1 MDSNTEIFV
10 GVDISK
16 TELEVAIWD
25 RDGVWNFCN
34 DEPGVQALCDF
45 LRPLQP
51 AMIVLEASGG
61 LEKKAS
67 VQLAGKELP
76 VVVVNPTRVR
86 NFAKAS
92 GQYAKTDAIDARVIA
107 HFGQAIRPQVRP
119 LRKGL
124 QERLSRLLTRR
135 KQVVRMLTMEKNRTY
150 SADPDAKESIQRHMA
165 WLENELEGLNQQLGQ
180 IVAKDPDC
188 RRKAALLQSVPGV
201 GAVTA
206 TTLVGQLPELGLI
219 NRQEIAAL
227 VGVAPMNRDSGR
239 MRGRRRVYGGRA
251 AVRST
256 LYMAVLSAMRF
267 NPTIKEF
274 YERLISNGKENKV
287 AMTACMRK
295 LIVILNAMVR
305 DQQPW
310 NYSNV

>member
-10 GVDISK
+10 GVDVSK
-16 TELEVAIWD
+16 AELEVAIWD
-25 RDGVWNFCN
+25 RDDLWEFSN
-34 DEPGVQALCDF
+34 DEAGVQSLCGF
-45 LRPLQP
+45 LKLLQP

-61 LEKKAS
+61 LEKRAS
-67 VQLAGKELP
+67 VQLAEEELP

-92 GQYAKTDAIDARVIA
+92 GQYAKTDEIDARVIA

-124 QERLSRLLTRR
+124 QERISSLLTRR
-135 KQVVRMLTMEKNRTY
+135 KQVVRMLTMEKNRMC
-150 SADPDAKESIQRHMA
+150 SADPGAKESIQRHMA

-180 IVAKDPDC
+180 IVEKDPDYK
-188 RRKAALLQSVPGV
+188 RKAALLQSVPGV
-201 GAVTA
+201 GVVTA
-206 TTLVGQLPELGLI
+206 TTLVGQLPELGLV

-239 MRGRRRVYGGRA
+239 MRGRRRVYGGRS

-267 NPTIKEF
+267 NPIIKEF
-274 YERLISNGKENKV
+274 YERLIGNGKENKV

-305 DQQPW
+305 DQKLW
-310 NYSNV
+310 SYI